1 MNDLNDTILSQKI
14 REGSE
19 KAFREIYDRYHI
31 QMYFIAKKYVKDPG
45 LSEDAV
51 QDIFVKLWTKRHKLD
66 ETKSIKAFL
75 FTMLRNHV
83 LNMIRDRRDEIVSI
97 ASMNM
102 EILPKKN
109 LTDDE
114 MLYKEYHD
122 IVQKGLD
129 ELSGR
134 KREVFE
140 LKAFNGHSNSEV
152 ADLLKINIR
161 TVKTHYYNSSKFIR
175 AYLKNHAGIL
185 LFLISLSSLAVII
198 L

>member
-51 QDIFVKLWTKRHKLD
+51 QDIFVKLWTKRLKLD

>member
-31 QMYFIAKKYVKDPG
+31 QMYFIAKKYVKDTG

-51 QDIFVKLWTKRHKLD
+51 QDIFVKLWTKRLKLD